1 MNAQNPP
8 IRKAGTS
15 LKALLD
21 EREKR
26 YATILVHQFY
36 QRLGMSMAN
45 ANANANERVAARALL
60 SLAAYR
66 NEQFLGPNNLE
77 TQAALNLLALHDFNT
92 GDFAS
97 ALSTY
102 EKLHASCRAT
112 WGSGDR
118 LTRIAGIRV
127 RVCQKHLRSPL
138 YQPRHRA
145 SLS

>member
-8 IRKAGTS
+8 IRKAGAL

-21 EREKR
+21 EREKH

-36 QRLGMSMAN
+36 QRLGMSL
-45 ANANANERVAARALL
+45 ANANERAAGRALL

-66 NEQFLGPNNLE
+66 NEQFLGLYDLE
-77 TQAALNLLALHDFNT
+77 TQEAFNLLALHDFNT

-112 WGSGDR
+112 WGSRDR

-127 RVCQKHLRSPL
+127 RVCQRHLRSPL
-138 YQPRHRA
+138 YQARHRA